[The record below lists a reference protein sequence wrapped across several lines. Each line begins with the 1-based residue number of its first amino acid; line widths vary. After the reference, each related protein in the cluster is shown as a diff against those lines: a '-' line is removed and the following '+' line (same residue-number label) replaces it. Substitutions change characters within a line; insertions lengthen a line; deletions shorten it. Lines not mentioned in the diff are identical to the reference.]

1 METIFDFN
9 PTPKEINYYASG
21 MNKVEYESFWN
32 VNGKYKHLLYML
44 YARKDDRYKRYLA
57 LVEDSD
63 RNDFNRL
70 ILHD

>member
-9 PTPKEINYYASG
+9 PTKKEIDYYASG
-21 MNKVEYESFWN
+21 MSKAEYESFWN
-32 VNGKYKHLLYML
+32 ANGMYKHLLYML
-44 YARKDDRYKRYLA
+44 YARKDDRYKHYLA

-70 ILHD
+70 ILHT

>member
-9 PTPKEINYYASG
+9 PTPKEINYYACG
-21 MNKVEYESFWN
+21 MSKAEYESFWGT
-32 VNGKYKHLLYML
+32 NGKYKDLLYML
-44 YARKDDRYKRYLA
+44 YARKDVRYKHYLS

-70 ILHD
+70 ILHT